1 MVSEVQAQTK
11 APANSSKPQGGPSFQ
26 GFLFM
31 MILMFGIIYLFMIRP
46 QQKKQRK
53 MQTMLDALKKGDRV
67 LTSGGIMGEVQGLK
81 EGTVILKIA
90 ENVKVEFKKGAI
102 ASIIT
107 DKKSTEKKG

>member
-1 MVSEVQAQTK
+1 MVSEVQAQTS
-11 APANSSKPQGGPSFQ
+11 APAKSGKPQGGPSFQ

-46 QQKKQRK
+46 QQKKQK
-53 MQTMLDALKKGDRV
+53 QMQAMLNAIKKGDKV

-90 ENVKVEFKKGAI
+90 ENVQFKKGALV
-102 ASIIT
+102 SIIT
-107 DKKSTEKKG
+107 DKKSSEKKG